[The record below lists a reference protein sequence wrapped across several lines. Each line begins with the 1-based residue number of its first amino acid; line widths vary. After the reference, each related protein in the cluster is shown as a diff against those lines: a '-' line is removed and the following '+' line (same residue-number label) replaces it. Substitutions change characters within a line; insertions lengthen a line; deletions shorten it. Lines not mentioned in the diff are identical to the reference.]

1 MIGIALIISTLIV
14 RWQPVG
20 NLVYPITERM
30 AKVRDR
36 RPWLGFLL
44 VAALSAALWL
54 AIGHVQTA
62 LVALVLM
69 LLFAGRPLSG
79 QRLGDTPEYAERLA
93 RSIRRYFVPLPLL
106 ALFGLGGVIMLLWLR
121 LGSFPFRQA
130 INRWLNLTTAQL
142 VGFHWGMMKKS
153 KVALQRSL
161 VVGAGQPRSLLN
173 WCVQFIT
180 RVQEEFSFAQIWQAF
195 VVIRWQWLAVA
206 VVVRLLFD

>member
-36 RPWLGFLL
+36 RPWLGMLL
-44 VAALSAALWL
+44 AAALSVALWF
-54 AIGHVQTA
+54 ASGHGQTL
-62 LVALVLM
+62 LVVLVLM

-79 QRLGDTPEYAERLA
+79 QRPGDTPEYAERLA

-106 ALFGLGGVIMLLWLR
+106 ALFGLAGVIFLLWLR
-121 LGSFPFRQA
+121 LGVFPFRQA
-130 INRWLNLTTAQL
+130 MNRWLNLTTAQL

-161 VVGAGQPRSLLN
+161 VVGVGQPKSLLN
-173 WCVQFIT
+173 WCLQFIT

-195 VVIRWQWLAVA
+195 VLIRWQWLVVA
-206 VVVRLLFD
+206 VVIRLVFD